1 MRGIF
6 RWALGIG
13 LILTAAAGRA
23 QAPPAPRLVRILLE
37 EYRFVPDR
45 VTLKAGETVRL
56 ELVNTGTVTHQFRSE
71 IFRGIDVFIRTAGFD
86 VRSERVEVI
95 WIRPR
100 AAAVV
105 EFARRTPGEYRF
117 WCSERTDGVLHREL
131 GMEGR
136 FVVIP

>member
-1 MRGIF
+1 MRGVC
-6 RWALGIG
+6 RWVLGG
-13 LILTAAAGRA
+13 VVILTAVPAAG

-37 EYRFVPDR
+37 EYRFIPER
-45 VTLKAGETVRL
+45 VTLRAGETVRL
-56 ELVNTGTVTHQFRSE
+56 ELVNTGTVPHQFRSE

-95 WIRPR
+95 VIRPR

-105 EFARRTPGEYRF
+105 EFTRRTPGEYAF
-117 WCSERTDGVLHREL
+117 WCSERIDGIPHREL

-136 FVVIP
+136 FVVVP